1 MLTAAALGLWLL
13 LAGPAYL
20 VAGVDGLEG
29 LTYAGLLC
37 LVPGWLVFVI
47 AAKSSGAGQQ
57 MSMAILGGMGLR
69 MVFVLVGLVVIQSQ
83 RPELQFRE
91 FVVWLLVFYRA
102 TVALETKVVVSR
114 KNRFKSNVDESTQS
128 TP

>member
-1 MLTAAALGLWLL
+1 MLTAAVLGLWLL

-20 VAGVDGLEG
+20 VADVDGLEG

-37 LVPGWLVFVI
+37 LVPGWLLFFI
-47 AAKSSGAGQQ
+47 ASKSSDAGQQ
-57 MSMAILGGMGLR
+57 VAMTILGGMGLR
-69 MVFVLVGLVVIQSQ
+69 MVFVLVGLVVVQSL

-91 FVVWLLVFYRA
+91 FVVWLLAYYLA
-102 TVALETKVVVSR
+102 TVALETKVVVSGLSR
-114 KNRFKSNVDESTQS
+114 LKSKVDESTQS